1 MTFSYSFVDTHCH
14 FDFPAFKQTQKHL
27 NIANDAGVSK
37 IIIPSVGESNWL
49 EIKTLCDQFSPLYY
63 SLGLHPYFIKHHE
76 DDALENLKQA
86 LSSRSK
92 QCVAI
97 GECGLDFMLEP
108 LLLTPDMIQKQS
120 LLFEAQVALAAELHL
135 PLILHS
141 RKAHDQVLKILRLY
155 KPQKGGVIHAFSG
168 SYQQA
173 MEYIKLGFYIGVGGI
188 ITYPRAKKTRETI
201 LRIPLNSVV
210 LETDAPDMPL
220 NGFQGE
226 DNHPA
231 KISLVFD
238 ALFHLRGEVREES
251 REVIAKQVWLNSH
264 QLFSLD

>member
-1 MTFSYSFVDTHCH
+1 MTFPYPFVDTHCH
-14 FDFPAFKQTQKHL
+14 FDFSAFKQTQKHL
-27 NIANDAGVSK
+27 DIANDVGVSK
-37 IIIPSVGESNWL
+37 IIIPSVGESNWFEVKSL
-49 EIKTLCDQFSPLYY
+49 ATQFPALYY
-63 SLGLHPYFIKHHE
+63 SLGLHPYFLKQHS

-86 LSSRSK
+86 LSSRSI
-92 QCVAI
+92 QCIAI
-97 GECGLDFMLEP
+97 GECGLDFMLEAS
-108 LLLTPDMIQKQS
+108 LLTPDMIQKQYQ
-120 LLFEAQVALAAELHL
+120 LFEAQVALAADLHL
-135 PLILHS
+135 PLILHA
-141 RKAHDQVLKILRLY
+141 RKAHDQVLKILRQY
-155 KPQKGGVIHAFSG
+155 KPKKGGVIHAFSG

-173 MEYIKLGFYIGVGGI
+173 MEYIKLGFYIGVGGV

-201 LRIPLNSVV
+201 LRIPLNSLV

-238 ALFHLRGEVREES
+238 ALYHLRGVAREES
-251 REVIAKQVWLNSH
+251 REMIVKQVWLNSH